1 MHMPTEDLTILEVA
15 FKRLTATLLRRLQIC
30 LESRD
35 KNLPETSSYCGF
47 IRRISN
53 QPEREAS
60 ETKMTSKTPTS
71 EYLFLFRGALW
82 HKGLSPEEIQKNLAR
97 FTAWFE
103 QLNNQGRFKGGHPLS
118 NEGKI
123 VAGSNPATDGP
134 FAESKEAI
142 AGFFIIQANH
152 LEEAVEIAKGCPG
165 LDYGQTVEVRPLILD
180 NQLLDWKEKLSL
192 G

>member
-1 MHMPTEDLTILEVA
+1 MPTEDLTISEVA
-15 FKRLTATLLRRLQIC
+15 FKRLTATLLRRLQIW
-30 LESRD
+30 LERH
-35 KNLPETSSYCGF
+35 KKTPETSSFFGF

-53 QPEREAS
+53 QREREGS
-60 ETKMTSKTPTS
+60 ETKMTSTTATS

-123 VAGSNPATDGP
+123 VAGKNPVTDGP

-142 AGFFIIQANH
+142 AGFFIIQADN

-180 NQLLDWKEKLSL
+180 HQLLDWKEKLSHL